1 MYDKCINNFIVKQDS
16 LSDEMKKHMHFFII
30 DFFDLLPTALV
41 DKILEE
47 PQFAVC
53 KRYCTG
59 IQDESIF
66 LGLEDYL
73 KEQATFDKNAMLNG
87 DYEALERAVMFVIS
101 DFQKNCDFVSNSF
114 SVNDMYKVE
123 KTNNYRTAQF
133 FAEFAWYFPLY
144 QSAYFHELKRA
155 LSCLL

>member
-59 IQDESIF
+59 S
-66 LGLEDYL
+66 LPGRNGLRSLLAVPQGFPVDR
-73 KEQATFDKNAMLNG
+73 DKT
-87 DYEALERAVMFVIS
+87 R
-101 DFQKNCDFVSNSF
+101 
-114 SVNDMYKVE
+114 
-123 KTNNYRTAQF
+123 
-133 FAEFAWYFPLY
+133 
-144 QSAYFHELKRA
+144 
-155 LSCLL
+155 